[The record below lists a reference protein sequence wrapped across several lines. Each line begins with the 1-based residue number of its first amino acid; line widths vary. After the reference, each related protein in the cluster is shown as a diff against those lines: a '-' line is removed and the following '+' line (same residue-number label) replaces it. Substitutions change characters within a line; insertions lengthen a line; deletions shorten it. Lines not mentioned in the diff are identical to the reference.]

1 MSKMLYKSGGNTRV
15 WNTTAHI
22 LVVDEADIEQY
33 LADGW
38 LDHPSKLFEPVAS
51 NELKTAEELAKLS
64 VSDLTSEL
72 SINEYSSDVL
82 TIARDIEVNG
92 KNRSTAIEAYD
103 AAIA

>member
-1 MSKMLYKSGGNTRV
+1 MLYKPGGTTRV
-15 WNTTAHI
+15 WNATAHTI
-22 LVVDEADIEQY
+22 VVDPADIESY
-33 LADGW
+33 LKDGW

-51 NELKTAEELAKLS
+51 DELKSPEELASLS

-72 SINEYSSDVL
+72 SLNEYSNDVL